1 MADYSTVDFEVR
13 DKVGYVT
20 LNRPEKLNAINHQM
34 IGELFEVF
42 EEVKFNPDIW
52 AMVITGTGRAF
63 STGHD
68 LVEMATTQPVGRH
81 GSATAFYQYLQE
93 LYKPTIAAINGYCLA
108 QGGGIALSCDIRI
121 ASDQAQFGWPQ
132 VKRGISST
140 SGPTILCQRIPLNI
154 AMEMLFTGEFIDPKR
169 AMELNLVNKVVPHE
183 QLMDEVEAMVR
194 KIMNNAPL
202 AVRAIKEVGMRGLNL
217 QMEERVRL
225 AGLISGVVGRSED
238 SKEGLQA
245 FAEKREPVWKGR

>member
-1 MADYSTVDFEVR
+1 MADYSTVDFEIR

-93 LYKPTIAAINGYCLA
+93 LYKPYKTCN
-108 QGGGIALSCDIRI
+108 QHHVPSQALLYFLTNDHTLFFLLVVI
-121 ASDQAQFGWPQ
+121 
-132 VKRGISST
+132 VSSHFHF
-140 SGPTILCQRIPLNI
+140 PN
-154 AMEMLFTGEFIDPKR
+154 
-169 AMELNLVNKVVPHE
+169 
-183 QLMDEVEAMVR
+183 
-194 KIMNNAPL
+194 
-202 AVRAIKEVGMRGLNL
+202 
-217 QMEERVRL
+217 
-225 AGLISGVVGRSED
+225 
-238 SKEGLQA
+238 
-245 FAEKREPVWKGR
+245 